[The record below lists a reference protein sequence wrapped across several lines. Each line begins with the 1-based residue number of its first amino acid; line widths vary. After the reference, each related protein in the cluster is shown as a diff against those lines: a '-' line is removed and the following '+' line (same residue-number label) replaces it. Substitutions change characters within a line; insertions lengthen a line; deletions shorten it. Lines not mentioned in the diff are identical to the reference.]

1 MEEYKYFQI
10 DVAAGCK
17 DGYTF
22 VVKVKAAE
30 DDIIDRRYIR
40 VAADDAGLFNGKYD
54 CYGCSIYE
62 IGDDAFIDLN
72 DFWLKHAVEVELND

>member
-22 VVKVKAAE
+22 VVKVKAA
-30 DDIIDRRYIR
+30 
-40 VAADDAGLFNGKYD
+40 DDAGLFRGKYD

-62 IGDDAFIDLN
+62 IGFDAFIDL
-72 DFWLKHAVEVELND
+72 DDYWLEHAVEVEVND